1 MKWLNILKV
10 SLLSIMKNK
19 MRSFLTS
26 LGIII
31 GVCSVI
37 VMVGV
42 GRGSS
47 KQIEQNIQSMGTNM
61 IIVGNARFRF
71 RGVSSSDRN
80 ELSFDDVEFLQEN
93 GKNFTDISA
102 NVRTSAQVVANGNNI
117 NTSIEGVEPP
127 YLNIRKWEI
136 ETGTMFTDRDVTSK
150 KKVCLLGQT
159 VIEELYGD
167 SGIDPVGS
175 RIRIRNTPFKVIG
188 TLKEKGENQMGHDQD
203 DLILMPVTTAL
214 YRLKG
219 GTSLDQI
226 YISANSAE
234 VVDQA
239 IAEVEQL
246 MLRAHEQAD
255 LENADFWVRSQSE
268 LTDMM
273 TSTADTMTAL
283 LAAIAGVSLIVGGIG
298 IMNIMLVS
306 VTERTREIG
315 IRLSVG
321 ARGKDVMMQ
330 FLTESIVLSM
340 IGGITGILL
349 AFGLIFILN
358 NYAGLPAVAEPKII
372 TISFLFAG
380 FVGVFF
386 GWYPARKAS
395 RLNPIDALRYE

>member
-1 MKWLNILKV
+1 MKWLNIFKV
-10 SLLSIMKNK
+10 SLKSILKNK

-37 VMVGV
+37 VMVGI

-47 KQIEQNIQSMGTNM
+47 KQIEANISSMGTNM
-61 IIVGNARFRF
+61 IMVGNARHRF
-71 RGVSSSDRN
+71 RGVSSGEREKLTFEDVDFLKEN
-80 ELSFDDVEFLQEN
+80 CKLSSAF
-93 GKNFTDISA
+93 SA
-102 NVRTSAQVVANGNNI
+102 NVRTSAQVISGSSNM
-117 NTSIEGVEPP
+117 NTSIEGVEPDF
-127 YLNIRKWEI
+127 LTIRKWEVDQ
-136 ETGTMFTDRDVTSK
+136 GAMFTDRDVTTK

-159 VIEELYGD
+159 VVEELFGD
-167 SGIDPVGS
+167 ENPIGA
-175 RIRIRNTPFKVIG
+175 RIRIRNTPFKVVG
-188 TLKEKGENQMGHDQD
+188 TLKEKGENSFGQDQD
-203 DLILMPVTTAL
+203 DIILTPVKTAL

-219 GTSLDQI
+219 GTNIDQI
-226 YISANSAE
+226 YISASSSETVNE
-234 VVDQA
+234 A
-239 IAEVEQL
+239 ITEVEKL
-246 MLRAHEQAD
+246 MLIAHEQSNLD
-255 LENADFWVRSQSE
+255 DADFWVRSQSE

-273 TSTADTMTAL
+273 TSTADTMTVL

-321 ARGKDVMMQ
+321 ARGKDVMLQ
-330 FLTESIVLSM
+330 FLTESIILSL

-349 AFGLIFILN
+349 AFGMIFAMN
-358 NYAGLPAVAEPKII
+358 NYFSIPAIGEPKII

>member
-10 SLLSIMKNK
+10 SLMSIMKNK

-47 KQIEQNIQSMGTNM
+47 KQIEANIQSMGTNM
-61 IIVGNARFRF
+61 IMVGNARYRF
-71 RGVSSSDRN
+71 RGVSSGDRA
-80 ELSFDDVEFLQEN
+80 ELSFDDVDFLKEN
-93 GKNFTDISA
+93 SELLSDISA
-102 NVRTSAQVVANGNNI
+102 NVRTSAQVVANGNNV

-136 ETGTMFTDRDVTSK
+136 DTGSMFTDRDVKSK

-159 VIEELYGD
+159 VVEELFGD
-167 SGIDPVGS
+167 VDPVGS

-226 YISANSAE
+226 YISASSAE
-234 VVDQA
+234 VVDDA

-246 MLRAHEQAD
+246 MLRAHNQASLD
-255 LENADFWVRSQSE
+255 DADFWVRSQSE
-268 LTDMM
+268 LTEMM

-321 ARGKDVMMQ
+321 ARGKDVMLQ
-330 FLTESIVLSM
+330 FLTESIVLSL

-349 AFGLIFILN
+349 AFGLIYILN
-358 NYAGLPAVAEPKII
+358 NYVSLPAIAEPKII
-372 TISFLFAG
+372 TVSFLFAG